1 MGHIKGHTQGWVS
14 HKFLINLTYQYWT
27 KTTDLTQISKFIYS
41 LDCKYSN
48 CILTPNEDFIS
59 RGRIDLFD
67 AVVIAIEAFKEDP
80 VS

>member
-1 MGHIKGHTQGWVS
+1 M
-14 HKFLINLTYQYWT
+14 NR
-27 KTTDLTQISKFIYS
+27 SKLFDPIFKIYIFYS